1 MKAMLLAILLMA
13 AAIPQTAGD
22 VPARYLAK
30 RPGSSEILALIDGVP
45 IRAGDV
51 ESLTWDWRA
60 FEALQDL
67 ITFRLVTQ
75 RAKSMGMSV
84 SEEQVEQ
91 EIEAQI
97 ARMKAQNPQ
106 ATSTDRALL
115 EQGFPKSR
123 LYLRIKSQL
132 LLDQIALSKF
142 DRKAFVDVSS
152 IIVPLAGSRPE
163 DVEEARK
170 LAEGAYQD
178 LVAGNSW
185 DLVLKRFQSDERI
198 LQSHGHIGW
207 RQISAFPASASAEL
221 AKIAPGGITRPART
235 SNGFQIFRLD
245 RRGDSAEGQVLEDLR
260 NQYMQ
265 TARTQ
270 TLDELRKNARI
281 EERFP

>member
-1 MKAMLLAILLMA
+1 M
-13 AAIPQTAGD
+13 
-22 VPARYLAK
+22 
-30 RPGSSEILALIDGVP
+30 
-45 IRAGDV
+45 
-51 ESLTWDWRA
+51 
-60 FEALQDL
+60 
-67 ITFRLVTQ
+67 
-75 RAKSMGMSV
+75 
-84 SEEQVEQ
+84 
-91 EIEAQI
+91 
-97 ARMKAQNPQ
+97 
-106 ATSTDRALL
+106 
-115 EQGFPKSR
+115 
-123 LYLRIKSQL
+123 
-132 LLDQIALSKF
+132 
-142 DRKAFVDVSS
+142 
-152 IIVPLAGSRPE
+152 
-163 DVEEARK
+163 EEARK

-207 RQISAFPASASAEL
+207 RQVSAFPASAAAEL

-281 EERFP
+281 EERFPWDRPIPG